1 MLKGLEGSVA
11 PRPAAVPVKAEISR
25 DDSQPSDEA
34 RSSCKLEL
42 QKPLKA
48 IAGQLLANM
57 EVTIRCCVFVA
68 GAGWTKKQKDGQV
81 HMSEAADLIGG
92 FLQASQA
99 SLGSS
104 KSLVDLSGEGEAV
117 TGMFSWFGNAR
128 ARSACAPR

>member
-42 QKPLKA
+42 QKPSKA

-57 EVTIRCCVFVA
+57 EVTIRRCVFV
-68 GAGWTKKQKDGQV
+68 GCTGSCRLIQDGTVRFQESCPRIARIRGPKCIQQHCNV
-81 HMSEAADLIGG
+81 PIAHSCLHQGRSPPHLTGG
-92 FLQASQA
+92 
-99 SLGSS
+99 
-104 KSLVDLSGEGEAV
+104 
-117 TGMFSWFGNAR
+117 
-128 ARSACAPR
+128 